1 MDDNYFMKLAL
12 EKAKLAYEAGEVPIG
27 CVIVRK
33 DKVIGSGYN
42 MRMSLNSALAHG
54 EIIAIKQA
62 CETIGDWRLEDCT
75 LYVTVEPC
83 PMCAG
88 AALQARIPRV
98 VYGAANK
105 KAGCVGS
112 VYDLLNDT
120 RFNHTAQTVKGVM
133 ENECSMLM
141 KDFFKNFRQVEKK
154 GYIFDFDGTIADSNY
169 LWEKVDS
176 DFFEKRGM
184 KIPPDYGHKISTMS
198 FYEGA
203 VFTKNTYNIK
213 ESVEDIMEEWHKSA
227 VFEYER
233 NVKLKDS
240 VVEYIRFLKRKNY
253 KVGLATASNPEFYL
267 PVLKK
272 YAITECFD
280 AFADGKLGL
289 PNKDNPDIYLKC
301 AEMMGVKPE
310 NCTVYEDIIQGI
322 RSAKTAGMTAVG
334 VYDERSGQNTDI
346 IVAESDRYIT
356 NFMQELEPMINH
368 SKKNSGDL

>member
-1 MDDNYFMKLAL
+1 MDDIYFMKLAL
-12 EKAKLAYEAGEVPIG
+12 EKARLAYDAGEVPIG
-27 CVIVRK
+27 CVIVHK

-42 MRMSLNSALAHG
+42 LRMALNSALAHG

-62 CETIGDWRLEDCT
+62 CEALGDWRLEDCT

-88 AALQARIPRV
+88 AILQARIPRV

-112 VYDLLNDT
+112 IYDFLHDT
-120 RFNHTAQTVKGVM
+120 RFNHTAEVVTGVL
-133 ENECSMLM
+133 EEECSGLM
-141 KDFFKNFRQVEKK
+141 KDFLKNFRHGEKI

-169 LWEKVDS
+169 LWEKVDRE
-176 DFFEKRGM
+176 FFERRGM
-184 KIPPDYGHKISTMS
+184 KIPSDYGHKISTMS

-203 VFTKNTYNIK
+203 VFTKETYNIE
-213 ESVEDIMEEWHKSA
+213 ESVEQIMEEWHKDA
-227 VFEYER
+227 VHEYER

-240 VVEYIRFLKRKNY
+240 VVDYIRFLKRKNY

-289 PNKDNPDIYLKC
+289 PNKDNPDIYIKC

-322 RSAKTAGMTAVG
+322 RSAKAAGMTAVG
-334 VYDERSGQNTDI
+334 VYDERSSLKSDDI
-346 IVAESDRYIT
+346 IRESDRYIT
-356 NFMQELEPMINH
+356 DFMQELEPMINH
-368 SKKNSGDL
+368 GKNRQL